1 MAGSD
6 VMPAGIGLLRSPDLA
21 ATDLSKALM
30 NVHEALDAWQAQY
43 SGQPPVGFML
53 RFTHESVWTRIHYLR
68 ESLEPANAEDDRVA
82 ASRFD
87 AVASALFTGTTVL
100 VLAIHLDPRRE
111 DTTDLRTLGAAA
123 IAPPE
128 SWIETLAEYLP
139 DPARAE
145 FVATTLSWQRGCLDR
160 IWLAVARDLIG
171 RIAVFCPATGDA
183 FCPYGGGADL
193 FVWGSERRSR
203 LGDRF
208 RGWLPSAGLPGSPA
222 KRPAA
227 GMAVEGN

>member
-1 MAGSD
+1 
-6 VMPAGIGLLRSPDLA
+6 
-21 ATDLSKALM
+21 M

-53 RFTHESVWTRIHYLR
+53 RFSHESVWTRVHYLR
-68 ESLEPANAEDDRVA
+68 DSAEPATTEDDKLA

-100 VLAIHLDPRRE
+100 VLAIHLDPRHE
-111 DTTDLRTLGAAA
+111 DTAGLRELGAAP
-123 IAPPE
+123 ITPPE
-128 SWIETLAEYLP
+128 DWTEALKDYLP
-139 DPARAE
+139 GPFQPE

-160 IWLAVARDLIG
+160 LWLAVARDRIG

-183 FCPYGGGADL
+183 FCPYGGGADV
-193 FVWGSERRSR
+193 FVWGSERRSK

-208 RGWLPSAGLPGSPA
+208 RAWLPSAGMPGSPA
-222 KRPAA
+222 QRSANA
-227 GMAVEGN
+227 MAVERG

>member
-1 MAGSD
+1 
-6 VMPAGIGLLRSPDLA
+6 
-21 ATDLSKALM
+21 M

-68 ESLEPANAEDDRVA
+68 EGLEPASAADDRVA

-111 DTTDLRTLGAAA
+111 DTTDLRALGAAA

-128 SWIETLAEYLP
+128 RWIEALAEYLP

-145 FVATTLSWQRGCLDR
+145 FVATTLSWQRGCLDP

-208 RGWLPSAGLPGSPA
+208 RAWLPSAGLPGSPA

>member
-1 MAGSD
+1 
-6 VMPAGIGLLRSPDLA
+6 
-21 ATDLSKALM
+21 M

-53 RFTHESVWTRIHYLR
+53 RFSHESVWTRIHYLR
-68 ESLEPANAEDDRVA
+68 DSSEPASIEDDRQT

-100 VLAIHLDPRRE
+100 VLAIHLDPRHE
-111 DTTDLRTLGAAA
+111 DTAGLRELGADT
-123 IAPPE
+123 IAPADG
-128 SWIETLAEYLP
+128 WIQNLDEYLP
-139 DPARAE
+139 GSSRAE

-160 IWLAVARDLIG
+160 VWLAVARDRIG

-183 FCPYGGGADL
+183 FCPYGGGADV
-193 FVWGSERRSR
+193 FVWGSERRSK

-208 RGWLPSAGLPGSPA
+208 RAWLPTAGMPGSPA
-222 KRPAA
+222 KHPVS
-227 GMAVEGN
+227 GMAIESS

>member
-1 MAGSD
+1 
-6 VMPAGIGLLRSPDLA
+6 
-21 ATDLSKALM
+21 M

-53 RFTHESVWTRIHYLR
+53 RFSHESVWTRIHYLR
-68 ESLEPANAEDDRVA
+68 DSSEPASIEDDRQT

-100 VLAIHLDPRRE
+100 VLAIHLDPRHE
-111 DTTDLRTLGAAA
+111 ETADLRELGAAM
-123 IAPPE
+123 IAPVDG
-128 SWIETLAEYLP
+128 WIQALDEYLP
-139 DPARAE
+139 GSSRAE

-160 IWLAVARDLIG
+160 VWLAVARDRIG

-183 FCPYGGGADL
+183 FCPYGGGADV
-193 FVWGSERRSR
+193 FVWGSERRSK

-208 RGWLPSAGLPGSPA
+208 RAWLPSAGMPGSPA
-222 KRPAA
+222 KRPVS
-227 GMAVEGN
+227 GMAIERS